1 MREPLKIDE
10 TVSLRLGRGTRL
22 KHDTGRGAW
31 TLQAP
36 ERVVVLDEIA
46 HAVVSEIVDSDGGL
60 GGVIDRLSQSF
71 EAPRDEIAADVI
83 EMLQSFVDK
92 QLLRPK

>member
-1 MREPLKIDE
+1 MSGALKIDE
-10 TVSLRLGRGTRL
+10 TVSLQLGRGIRL
-22 KHDTGRGAW
+22 KHDSGRGAW

-36 ERVVVLDEIA
+36 ERVFVLDEIA
-46 HAVVSEIVDSDGGL
+46 HAVISEIVDSDGGL
-60 GGVIDRLSQSF
+60 GGVIDRLSQTF

>member
-10 TVSLRLGRGTRL
+10 TVSLRLGRGIRL

-46 HAVVSEIVDSDGGL
+46 HAVISEIVDSDGGL

-83 EMLQSFVDK
+83 EMLQGFVDK
-92 QLLRPK
+92 QLLQLK

>member
-1 MREPLKIDE
+1 MSGPFKIEETMRLQ
-10 TVSLRLGRGTRL
+10 LGRGIRL

-46 HAVVSEIVDSDGGL
+46 HAVISEIVDSDGGL
-60 GGVIDRLSQSF
+60 GGVIDRLSQAF
-71 EAPRDEIAADVI
+71 DAPRDEIAADVI
-83 EMLQSFVDK
+83 EMLQGFVDK